1 MHIMNVEQRK
11 WLFRVIPWL
20 VGILLAGLA
29 GGTVLVTDGSV
40 PSDLQGKQWM
50 WLSAVMT
57 VVLSLWL
64 AGYIVNPQ
72 RTVSI
77 VSESVQWVLM
87 GFGAVEALHG
97 LGQIAGIYPS
107 NHSLFVLTGTFYNP
121 GPYSGY
127 LAAVLPIALYRMLIF
142 NGKKDRLSVV
152 QYYFSMCVLLL
163 ICCVLPAGM
172 SRAAWFASLISC
184 GYVVL
189 RTYHVKVKSFVSE
202 HRYAVLG
209 VFFVGA
215 LFASGAYFM
224 KRESAD
230 GRLLIWKITSQAI
243 AGNPWGERNGRD
255 FSAIYGDAQER
266 YFTDCAYSKS
276 EAWVAGT
283 PDFAFNE
290 YLQIAVEYGI
300 WVSALFITVLLV
312 LSMIAWSRKH
322 LAGVG
327 GCLVSLM
334 VFACF
339 SYPLHIPAI
348 VSVWLL
354 TVMVLCG
361 EGLAMIKRKLNAVAV
376 QLVVVVTGLTVSV
389 NMYGMYSARTQSVR
403 EWMPVRVLY
412 HSEAFDSASE
422 EYGKLYDKMSWNNDF
437 CFEYGR
443 ALYKAGSYSEAEEVL
458 LKAMKV
464 SGDPMILNILGRNA
478 QESGEYG
485 KAEMYLLRSTYRL
498 PERVYPHFLLVKLY
512 AEPLYFDRIKLIR
525 EAEYVLNTEPKVNS
539 TAIREMR
546 QEVKKILE
554 DKKMWKNKLKN
565 NIKSGRIWKRV
576 ET

>member
-1 MHIMNVEQRK
+1 MHIMNVELRK
-11 WLFRVIPWL
+11 WLYRVIPWL
-20 VGILLAGLA
+20 VGILLTGLVCV
-29 GGTVLVTDGSV
+29 TVLVTDGSL
-40 PSDLQGKQWM
+40 PSDLQGTQWV
-50 WLSAVMT
+50 WLSVVMT
-57 VVLSLWL
+57 VVLPLWL

-72 RTVSI
+72 RTVRI

-87 GFGAVEALHG
+87 GFGAMEALHG

-127 LAAVLPIALYRMLIF
+127 LAAVLPIALHRMLVS
-142 NGKKDRLSVV
+142 NGKKDRLSVA

-189 RTYHVKVKSFVSE
+189 RVYRVKVKSFVSK
-202 HRYAVLG
+202 HRYAVSG
-209 VFFVGA
+209 VLIVGA
-215 LFASGAYFM
+215 LLASSAYFM
-224 KRESAD
+224 KRDSAD
-230 GRLLIWKITSQAI
+230 GRLLIWKITFQAI
-243 AGNPWGERNGRD
+243 ASSPCGEENGRT
-255 FSAIYGDAQER
+255 FSTIYGDAQER
-266 YFTDCAYSKS
+266 YFTNCEYSES

-290 YLQIAVEYGI
+290 YLQIAVEYGV
-300 WVSALFITVLLV
+300 WVSILLVTVLLV
-312 LSMIAWSRKH
+312 LSMIAGGRKQ
-322 LAGVG
+322 LAGID

-354 TVMVLCG
+354 TLMVLCG
-361 EGLAMIKRKLNAVAV
+361 EGLVMIKRKRNAVAV
-376 QLVVVVTGLTVSV
+376 LLPVVVAGLTASMD
-389 NMYGMYSARTQSVR
+389 MYGIYSERTRAVR

-412 HSEAFDSASE
+412 HSGAFNAAAE
-422 EYGKLYDKMSWNNDF
+422 EYGKLYDKMSWNKDF

-443 ALYKAGSYSEAEEVL
+443 ALYKARSYGKAEEVL
-458 LKAMKV
+458 LKAMEV
-464 SGDPMILNILGRNA
+464 SGDPMILNMLGRNA

-485 KAEMYLLRSTYRL
+485 KAEKYLLRSTRRL
-498 PERVYPHFLLVKLY
+498 PERVYPHYLLVKLY
-512 AEPLYFDRIKLIR
+512 AEPEYFDRIKLIR
-525 EAEYVLNTEPKVNS
+525 EAECVLNAEPKVNS

-554 DKKMWKNKLKN
+554 DKMCCKK
-565 NIKSGRIWKRV
+565 
-576 ET
+576 

>member
-1 MHIMNVEQRK
+1 MNVELRK
-11 WLFRVIPWL
+11 WLYRVIPWL
-20 VGILLAGLA
+20 VGILLTGLVCV
-29 GGTVLVTDGSV
+29 TVLVTDGSL
-40 PSDLQGKQWM
+40 PSDLQGTQWV
-50 WLSAVMT
+50 WLSVVMT
-57 VVLSLWL
+57 VVLPLWL

-72 RTVSI
+72 RTVRI

-87 GFGAVEALHG
+87 GFGAMEALHG

-127 LAAVLPIALYRMLIF
+127 LAAVLPIALHRMLVS
-142 NGKKDRLSVV
+142 NGKKDRLSVA

-189 RTYHVKVKSFVSE
+189 RVYRVKVKSFVSK
-202 HRYAVLG
+202 HRYAVSG
-209 VFFVGA
+209 VLIVGA
-215 LFASGAYFM
+215 LLASSAYFM
-224 KRESAD
+224 KRDSAD
-230 GRLLIWKITSQAI
+230 GRLLIWKITFQAI
-243 AGNPWGERNGRD
+243 ASSPCGEENGRT

-266 YFTDCAYSKS
+266 YFTNCEYSES

-290 YLQIAVEYGI
+290 YLQIAVEYGV
-300 WVSALFITVLLV
+300 WVSILLVTVLLV
-312 LSMIAWSRKH
+312 LSMIAGGRKQ
-322 LAGVG
+322 LAGID

-354 TVMVLCG
+354 TLMVLCG
-361 EGLAMIKRKLNAVAV
+361 EGLVMIKRKRNAVAV
-376 QLVVVVTGLTVSV
+376 LLPVVVAGLTASMD
-389 NMYGMYSARTQSVR
+389 MYGIYSERTRAVR

-412 HSEAFDSASE
+412 HSGAFNAAAE
-422 EYGKLYDKMSWNNDF
+422 EYGKLYDKMSWNKDF

-443 ALYKAGSYSEAEEVL
+443 ALYKARSYGKAEEVL
-458 LKAMKV
+458 LKAMEV
-464 SGDPMILNILGRNA
+464 SGDPMILNMLGRNA

-485 KAEMYLLRSTYRL
+485 KAEKYLLRSTRRL
-498 PERVYPHFLLVKLY
+498 PERVYPHYLLVKLY
-512 AEPLYFDRIKLIR
+512 AEPEYFDRIKLIR
-525 EAEYVLNTEPKVNS
+525 EAECVLNAEPKVNS

-554 DKKMWKNKLKN
+554 DKMCCKK
-565 NIKSGRIWKRV
+565 
-576 ET
+576 

>member
-1 MHIMNVEQRK
+1 M
-11 WLFRVIPWL
+11 PWL
-20 VGILLAGLA
+20 AGVLLTGLV
-29 GGTVLVTDGSV
+29 GGTVLVTDGSM
-40 PSDLQGKQWM
+40 PSDLQGEQWM

-57 VVLSLWL
+57 VVLPLWL

-72 RTVSI
+72 RTVRI
-77 VSESVQWVLM
+77 VSETVQWVLM

-127 LAAVLPIALYRMLIF
+127 LAAVLPIALYRMLIL

-152 QYYFSMCVLLL
+152 QYYLSMCVLLL

-172 SRAAWFASLISC
+172 SRAAWFASLLSC

-189 RTYHVKVKSFVSE
+189 RVYHVKVKSFVSE

-209 VFFVGA
+209 VLILGL
-215 LFASGAYFM
+215 LFASGTYFM
-224 KRESAD
+224 KRDSAD
-230 GRLLIWKITSQAI
+230 GRLLIWKITSRAI
-243 AGNPWGERNGRD
+243 ACNPWGEENGRT

-266 YFTDCAYSKS
+266 YFTDCEYSES

-290 YLQIAVEYGI
+290 YLQIAVEYGV
-300 WVSALFITVLLV
+300 WVSVLFITLVLVLLK
-312 LSMIAWSRKH
+312 IAGSRKS
-322 LAGVG
+322 LAGMG

-354 TVMVLCG
+354 AVIVLSG
-361 EGLAMIKRKLNAVAV
+361 EGLVMIKRKRYAVAV
-376 QLVVVVTGLTVSV
+376 LLPVVVAGLTVSV
-389 NMYGMYSARTQSVR
+389 NMYGMYYVRTRAVR

-412 HSEAFDSASE
+412 HSGAFKAAAE
-422 EYGKLYDKMSWNNDF
+422 EYRKLYDKMSWNKDF

-443 ALYKAGSYSEAEEVL
+443 ALYKAGSFGEAEEVL
-458 LKAMKV
+458 LKAMTV

-485 KAEMYLLRSTYRL
+485 KAEKYLLRSTSRL
-498 PERVYPHFLLVKLY
+498 PERVYPHYLLVKLY
-512 AEPLYFDRIKLIR
+512 AEPEYFDRVKLIR
-525 EAEYVLNTEPKVNS
+525 EAEYVLNADPKVNS

-554 DKKMWKNKLKN
+554 DKKIMEEL
-565 NIKSGRIWKRV
+565 IK
-576 ET
+576 E

>member
-1 MHIMNVEQRK
+1 M
-11 WLFRVIPWL
+11 PWIA
-20 VGILLAGLA
+20 GMLLAGLV
-29 GGTVLVTDGSV
+29 GGTVLVTDSA
-40 PSDLQGKQWM
+40 PSDLQGTQWM

-57 VVLSLWL
+57 VVLPLWL
-64 AGYIVNPQ
+64 AGYIVDPQ
-72 RTVSI
+72 RTVRI

-87 GFGAVEALHG
+87 GFGAMEALHG

-127 LAAVLPIALYRMLIF
+127 LAAVLPIALHRMLVS

-189 RTYHVKVKSFVSE
+189 RVYRVKVKSFVSK
-202 HRYAVLG
+202 HRYAVSG
-209 VFFVGA
+209 VLIVGA
-215 LFASGAYFM
+215 LLASSAYFM
-224 KRESAD
+224 KRDSAD
-230 GRLLIWKITSQAI
+230 GRLLIWKVTAQAI
-243 AGNPWGERNGRD
+243 VSSPWGEENGRT

-266 YFTDCAYSKS
+266 YFTNCEYSES

-290 YLQIAVEYGI
+290 FLQIAVEHGI
-300 WVSALFITVLLV
+300 WVSVLFVTVLLV
-312 LSMIAWSRKH
+312 LLKIAGSRKH
-322 LAGVG
+322 LVGMG

-334 VFACF
+334 IFACF

-354 TVMVLCG
+354 TLMVLCG
-361 EGLAMIKRKLNAVAV
+361 EGLVMIKRKRNAVAV
-376 QLVVVVTGLTVSV
+376 LLPVVVAGLTASMD
-389 NMYGMYSARTQSVR
+389 MYGIYSERTRAVR

-412 HSEAFDSASE
+412 HSGAFNAAAE
-422 EYGKLYDKMSWNNDF
+422 EYGKLYDKMSWNKDF

-443 ALYKAGSYSEAEEVL
+443 ALYKARSYGKAEEVL
-458 LKAMKV
+458 LKAMEV
-464 SGDPMILNILGRNA
+464 SGDPMILNMLGRNA

-485 KAEMYLLRSTYRL
+485 KAEKYLLRSTRRL
-498 PERVYPHFLLVKLY
+498 PERVYPHYLLVKLY
-512 AEPLYFDRIKLIR
+512 AEPEYFDRIKLIR
-525 EAEYVLNTEPKVNS
+525 EAECVLNAEPKVNS

-554 DKKMWKNKLKN
+554 DKMCCKK
-565 NIKSGRIWKRV
+565 
-576 ET
+576 

>member
-1 MHIMNVEQRK
+1 MHNMSVGLRK
-11 WLFRVIPWL
+11 WLYRVMPWL
-20 VGILLAGLA
+20 AGILLTGLV
-29 GGTVLVTDGSV
+29 GGTVLVTDGSM
-40 PSDLQGKQWM
+40 PSDLQGEQWM

-57 VVLSLWL
+57 VVLPLWL

-72 RTVSI
+72 RTVRI
-77 VSESVQWVLM
+77 VSETVQWVLM

-97 LGQIAGIYPS
+97 LGQIVGIYPS

-127 LAAVLPIALYRMLIF
+127 LAAVLPIALYRIMIF

-152 QYYFSMCVLLL
+152 QYYLSMCVLLL

-172 SRAAWFASLISC
+172 SRAAWFASLLSC

-189 RTYHVKVKSFVSE
+189 RVYHVRVKSIVSE
-202 HRYAVLG
+202 HRHAVLG
-209 VFFVGA
+209 MLILGLLFV
-215 LFASGAYFM
+215 SGAYFM
-224 KRESAD
+224 KRDSAD

-243 AGNPWGERNGRD
+243 AGNPWGEENGRT

-266 YFTDCAYSKS
+266 YFTDCEYSES

-290 YLQIAVEYGI
+290 YLQTAVEYGV
-300 WVSALFITVLLV
+300 WVSVLLVTVLLM
-312 LSMIAWSRKH
+312 LLKIAGSRKH
-322 LAGVG
+322 LAGMG

-354 TVMVLCG
+354 AVIVLSG
-361 EGLAMIKRKLNAVAV
+361 EGLVMIKRKRYAVAV
-376 QLVVVVTGLTVSV
+376 LLPVVVAGLTVSV
-389 NMYGMYSARTQSVR
+389 NMYGMYYVRTRAVR

-412 HSEAFDSASE
+412 HSGAFKAAVE
-422 EYGKLYDKMSWNNDF
+422 EYGKLYDKMSWNKDF

-443 ALYKAGSYSEAEEVL
+443 SLYKAENYAEAEKVL
-458 LKAMKV
+458 LKAMTV

-485 KAEMYLLRSTYRL
+485 KAEMYLLRSTRRL
-498 PERVYPHFLLVKLY
+498 PERVYPHYLLVKLY
-512 AEPLYFDRIKLIR
+512 AEPECFDRGKLIR
-525 EAEYVLNTEPKVNS
+525 EAEYVLNADPKVNS

-554 DKKMWKNKLKN
+554 DKKIMEEL
-565 NIKSGRIWKRV
+565 IK
-576 ET
+576 E

>member
-1 MHIMNVEQRK
+1 MHIMNVELRK
-11 WLFRVIPWL
+11 WLYRVIPWL
-20 VGILLAGLA
+20 VGILLTGLVCV
-29 GGTVLVTDGSV
+29 TVLVTDGSL
-40 PSDLQGKQWM
+40 PSDLQGTQWV
-50 WLSAVMT
+50 WLSVVMT
-57 VVLSLWL
+57 VVLPLWL

-72 RTVSI
+72 RTVRI

-87 GFGAVEALHG
+87 GFGAMEALHG

-127 LAAVLPIALYRMLIF
+127 LAAVLPIALHRMLVS

-189 RTYHVKVKSFVSE
+189 RVYRVKVKSFVSK
-202 HRYAVLG
+202 HRYAVSG
-209 VFFVGA
+209 VLIVGA
-215 LFASGAYFM
+215 LLASSAYFM
-224 KRESAD
+224 KRDSAD
-230 GRLLIWKITSQAI
+230 GRLLIWKITFQAI
-243 AGNPWGERNGRD
+243 ASSPCGEENGRT

-266 YFTDCAYSKS
+266 YFTNCEYSES

-290 YLQIAVEYGI
+290 YLQIAVEYGV
-300 WVSALFITVLLV
+300 WVSILLVTVLLV
-312 LSMIAWSRKH
+312 LSMIAGGRKQ
-322 LAGVG
+322 LAGID

-354 TVMVLCG
+354 TLMVLCG
-361 EGLAMIKRKLNAVAV
+361 EGLVMIKRKRNAVAV
-376 QLVVVVTGLTVSV
+376 LLPVVVAGLTASMD
-389 NMYGMYSARTQSVR
+389 MYGIYSERTRAVR

-412 HSEAFDSASE
+412 HSGAFNAAAE
-422 EYGKLYDKMSWNNDF
+422 EYGKLYDKMSWNKDF

-443 ALYKAGSYSEAEEVL
+443 ALYKARSYGKAEEVL
-458 LKAMKV
+458 LKAMEV
-464 SGDPMILNILGRNA
+464 SGDPMILNMLGRNA

-485 KAEMYLLRSTYRL
+485 KAEKYLLRSTRRL
-498 PERVYPHFLLVKLY
+498 PERVYPHYLLVKLY
-512 AEPLYFDRIKLIR
+512 AEPEYFDRIKLIR
-525 EAEYVLNTEPKVNS
+525 EAECVLNAEPKVNS

-554 DKKMWKNKLKN
+554 DKMCCKK
-565 NIKSGRIWKRV
+565 
-576 ET
+576 

>member
-1 MHIMNVEQRK
+1 
-11 WLFRVIPWL
+11 
-20 VGILLAGLA
+20 
-29 GGTVLVTDGSV
+29 
-40 PSDLQGKQWM
+40 M

-57 VVLSLWL
+57 VALPLWL

-72 RTVSI
+72 RTVRI
-77 VSESVQWVLM
+77 VSKAVEWVLM
-87 GFGAVEALHG
+87 GFGAMEALHG

-127 LAAVLPIALYRMLIF
+127 LAAVLPVALHRMLVL

-152 QYYFSMCVLLL
+152 QYYLSLCVLLL

-172 SRAAWFASLISC
+172 SRAAWIASLVSC
-184 GYVVL
+184 GYVIFRVY
-189 RTYHVKVKSFVSE
+189 RVKVRSFVSK
-202 HRYAVLG
+202 HRYALLG
-209 VFFVGA
+209 MLIVSA
-215 LFASGAYFM
+215 LLASGVYFM
-224 KRESAD
+224 KRDSAD
-230 GRLLIWKITSQAI
+230 GRLLIGKITSQAI
-243 AGNPWGERNGRD
+243 AGSPWGEENGRT

-266 YFTDCAYSKS
+266 YFTDCEYSDS

-300 WVSALFITVLLV
+300 WVSVLFVIVLL
-312 LSMIAWSRKH
+312 LLLKIAGSRKH
-322 LAGVG
+322 LAGMG

-334 VFACF
+334 AFACF

-354 TVMVLCG
+354 AVIVLCG
-361 EGLAMIKRKLNAVAV
+361 EGLVMMKRKLNAVV
-376 QLVVVVTGLTVSV
+376 VLLLVVVAGLTVSV
-389 NMYGMYSARTQSVR
+389 NIYGLYSMRTQTVR

-412 HSEAFDSASE
+412 HSGAFEAAAE
-422 EYGKLYDKMSWNNDF
+422 EYGKLYDKMSWHEDF

-443 ALYKAGSYSEAEEVL
+443 ALYKSGSYGEAEEVL
-458 LKAMKV
+458 LKAMTV

-478 QESGEYG
+478 QESGEYE
-485 KAEMYLLRSTYRL
+485 KAEKYLIRSTRRL
-498 PERVYPHFLLVKLY
+498 PERIYPHYLLVKLY
-512 AEPLYFDRIKLIR
+512 AEPEYHDREKLVR
-525 EAEYVLNTEPKVNS
+525 EAEYVLNAEPKVNS

-546 QEVKKILE
+546 QEVKNILKE
-554 DKKMWKNKLKN
+554 
-565 NIKSGRIWKRV
+565 KSMQ
-576 ET
+576 

>member
-1 MHIMNVEQRK
+1 MHIMNVELRK
-11 WLFRVIPWL
+11 WLYRVIPWL
-20 VGILLAGLA
+20 VGILLTGLVCV
-29 GGTVLVTDGSV
+29 TVLVTDGSL
-40 PSDLQGKQWM
+40 PSDLQGTQWV
-50 WLSAVMT
+50 WLSVVMT
-57 VVLSLWL
+57 VVLPLWL

-72 RTVSI
+72 RTVRI

-87 GFGAVEALHG
+87 GFGAMEALHG

-127 LAAVLPIALYRMLIF
+127 LAAVLPIALHRMLVS

-189 RTYHVKVKSFVSE
+189 RVYRVKVKSFVSK
-202 HRYAVLG
+202 HRYAVSG
-209 VFFVGA
+209 VLIVGA
-215 LFASGAYFM
+215 LLASSAYFM
-224 KRESAD
+224 KRDSAD

-243 AGNPWGERNGRD
+243 ASSPCGEENGRT

-266 YFTDCAYSKS
+266 YFTNCEYSES

-283 PDFAFNE
+283 PDFTFNE
-290 YLQIAVEYGI
+290 FLQIAVEHGI
-300 WVSALFITVLLV
+300 WVSVLFVTVLLV
-312 LSMIAWSRKH
+312 LLKIAGSRKH
-322 LAGVG
+322 LVGMG

-334 VFACF
+334 IFACF

-354 TVMVLCG
+354 TLMVLCG
-361 EGLAMIKRKLNAVAV
+361 EGLVMIKRKRNAVAV
-376 QLVVVVTGLTVSV
+376 LLPVVVAGLTASV
-389 NMYGMYSARTQSVR
+389 NMHYMYSKRIQAVC
-403 EWMPVRVLY
+403 EWMPIRVLY
-412 HSEAFDSASE
+412 HSGAFNAAAE
-422 EYGKLYDKMSWNNDF
+422 EYGKLYDKMSWNKDF

-443 ALYKAGSYSEAEEVL
+443 ALYKARSYGKAEEVL
-458 LKAMKV
+458 LKAMEV
-464 SGDPMILNILGRNA
+464 SGDPMILNMLGRNA

-485 KAEMYLLRSTYRL
+485 KAEKYLLRSTRRL
-498 PERVYPHFLLVKLY
+498 PERVYPHYLLVKLY
-512 AEPLYFDRIKLIR
+512 AEPEYFDRIKLIR
-525 EAEYVLNTEPKVNS
+525 EAECVLNAEPKVNS

-554 DKKMWKNKLKN
+554 DKMCCKKIAIIYK
-565 NIKSGRIWKRV
+565 
-576 ET
+576 

>member
-1 MHIMNVEQRK
+1 M
-11 WLFRVIPWL
+11 PWL
-20 VGILLAGLA
+20 AGVLLTGLV
-29 GGTVLVTDGSV
+29 GGTVLVTDGSL
-40 PSDLQGKQWM
+40 PSDLQGEQWM

-57 VVLSLWL
+57 VVLPLWL

-72 RTVSI
+72 RITLI
-77 VSESVQWVLM
+77 VSETVQWVLM

-127 LAAVLPIALYRMLIF
+127 LAAVLPIALYRMSVLK
-142 NGKKDRLSVV
+142 GKKDRLSVV

-172 SRAAWFASLISC
+172 SR
-184 GYVVL
+184 
-189 RTYHVKVKSFVSE
+189 
-202 HRYAVLG
+202 
-209 VFFVGA
+209 VGL

-224 KRESAD
+224 KRDSAD
-230 GRLLIWKITSQAI
+230 GRLLIGKITFQAI
-243 AGNPWGERNGRD
+243 AGSPWGEENGRT
-255 FSAIYGDAQER
+255 FSAIYGDAQEK
-266 YFTDCAYSKS
+266 YFTDCEYSES

-290 YLQIAVEYGI
+290 YLQIAVEYGV
-300 WVSALFITVLLV
+300 WVSVLFITLVLVLLK
-312 LSMIAWSRKH
+312 IAGSRKS
-322 LAGVG
+322 LAGMG

-354 TVMVLCG
+354 AVMALCG
-361 EGLAMIKRKLNAVAV
+361 EGLVMIRRKPIAVV
-376 QLVVVVTGLTVSV
+376 ILLPFVVAGLTVSV
-389 NMYGMYSARTQSVR
+389 NMLGMYSARTRAVR
-403 EWMPVRVLY
+403 EWMPVRVMY
-412 HSEAFDSASE
+412 HSGAFKAAAE
-422 EYGKLYDKMSWNNDF
+422 EYGKLYDKMSWNKDF

-443 ALYKAGSYSEAEEVL
+443 ALYKAGSYGKAEEVL
-458 LKAMKV
+458 LKTMMV

-485 KAEMYLLRSTYRL
+485 KAEKLLLRSTRRL
-498 PERVYPHFLLVKLY
+498 PERVYPHYLLVKLY
-512 AEPLYFDRIKLIR
+512 AEHEYFDRVKLVR

-546 QEVKKILE
+546 HEVKKILE
-554 DKKMWKNKLKN
+554 DKMCL
-565 NIKSGRIWKRV
+565 
-576 ET
+576 

>member
-1 MHIMNVEQRK
+1 M
-11 WLFRVIPWL
+11 PWIA
-20 VGILLAGLA
+20 GMLLAGLV
-29 GGTVLVTDGSV
+29 GGTVLVTDGSA
-40 PSDLQGKQWM
+40 PSDLQGTQWM

-57 VVLSLWL
+57 VVLPLWL
-64 AGYIVNPQ
+64 AGYIVDPQ
-72 RTVSI
+72 RTVRI

-87 GFGAVEALHG
+87 GFGAMEALHG
-97 LGQIAGIYPS
+97 LGQIVGIYPS

-127 LAAVLPIALYRMLIF
+127 LAAVLPIALYRMLVS

-189 RTYHVKVKSFVSE
+189 RVYRVKVKSFVSK
-202 HRYAVLG
+202 HRYAVSG
-209 VFFVGA
+209 VLIVGA
-215 LFASGAYFM
+215 LLASSAYFM
-224 KRESAD
+224 KRDSAD

-243 AGNPWGERNGRD
+243 VSSPWGEENGRT

-266 YFTDCAYSKS
+266 YFANCEYSES

-290 YLQIAVEYGI
+290 FLQIAVVHGI
-300 WVSALFITVLLV
+300 WVPVLFVTVLLV
-312 LSMIAWSRKH
+312 LLKIAGSRKQ
-322 LAGVG
+322 LAGID

-354 TVMVLCG
+354 TLVVLCG
-361 EGLAMIKRKLNAVAV
+361 EGLIMIKRKRNAVAI
-376 QLVVVVTGLTVSV
+376 LLPVVVAGLTASMD
-389 NMYGMYSARTQSVR
+389 MYGIYSERTRAVR
-403 EWMPVRVLY
+403 EWMPVRVLN
-412 HSEAFDSASE
+412 HSGAFNAAAE
-422 EYGKLYDKMSWNNDF
+422 EYGKLYDKMSWNKDF

-443 ALYKAGSYSEAEEVL
+443 ALYKVGSYDKAEEVL
-458 LKAMKV
+458 LKAMAV
-464 SGDPMILNILGRNA
+464 SGDPMILNMLGRNA
-478 QESGEYG
+478 QESGEYK
-485 KAEMYLLRSTYRL
+485 KAEKYLLRSTHRL
-498 PERVYPHFLLVKLY
+498 PERIYPHYLLVKLY
-512 AEPLYFDRIKLIR
+512 AEPEFFDRIKFVS
-525 EAEYVLNTEPKVNS
+525 EAEHVLNAKPKVNS
-539 TAIREMR
+539 TAIREMK
-546 QEVKKILE
+546 QEVNKILR
-554 DKKMWKNKLKN
+554 DKETLENK
-565 NIKSGRIWKRV
+565 
-576 ET
+576 

>member
-1 MHIMNVEQRK
+1 MHVMNVELRK
-11 WLFRVIPWL
+11 WLYRVIPWL
-20 VGILLAGLA
+20 VGILLTGLVCV
-29 GGTVLVTDGSV
+29 TVLVTDGSL
-40 PSDLQGKQWM
+40 PSDLQGTQWV
-50 WLSAVMT
+50 WLSVVMT
-57 VVLSLWL
+57 VVLPLWL

-72 RTVSI
+72 RTVRI

-87 GFGAVEALHG
+87 GFGAMEALHG

-127 LAAVLPIALYRMLIF
+127 LAAVLPIALHRMLVS
-142 NGKKDRLSVV
+142 NGKKDRLSVA

-189 RTYHVKVKSFVSE
+189 RVYRVKVKSFVSK
-202 HRYAVLG
+202 HRYAVSG
-209 VFFVGA
+209 VLIVGA
-215 LFASGAYFM
+215 LLASSAYFM
-224 KRESAD
+224 KRDSAD

-243 AGNPWGERNGRD
+243 ASSPCGEENGRT

-266 YFTDCAYSKS
+266 YFTNCEYSES

-290 YLQIAVEYGI
+290 YLQIAVEYGV
-300 WVSALFITVLLV
+300 WVSVLLVTVLLV
-312 LSMIAWSRKH
+312 LSMIAGRRKQ
-322 LAGVG
+322 LAGID

-354 TVMVLCG
+354 TLMVLCG
-361 EGLAMIKRKLNAVAV
+361 EGLVMIKRKRNAVAV
-376 QLVVVVTGLTVSV
+376 LLPVVVAGLTASMD
-389 NMYGMYSARTQSVR
+389 MYGIYSERTRAVR

-412 HSEAFDSASE
+412 HSGAFNAAAE
-422 EYGKLYDKMSWNNDF
+422 EYGKLYDKMSWNKDF

-443 ALYKAGSYSEAEEVL
+443 ALYKAGSYGKAEEVL
-458 LKAMKV
+458 LKAMEV
-464 SGDPMILNILGRNA
+464 SGDPMILNMLGRNA

-485 KAEMYLLRSTYRL
+485 KAEKYLLRSTRRL
-498 PERVYPHFLLVKLY
+498 PERVYPHYLLVKLY
-512 AEPLYFDRIKLIR
+512 AEPEYFDRIKLIR
-525 EAEYVLNTEPKVNS
+525 EAECVLNAEPKVNS

-554 DKKMWKNKLKN
+554 DKMCCKK
-565 NIKSGRIWKRV
+565 
-576 ET
+576 

>member
-1 MHIMNVEQRK
+1 MHTMNVELRK
-11 WLFRVIPWL
+11 WLYRVIPWF
-20 VGILLAGLA
+20 VGVLLAVLV
-29 GGTVLVTDGSV
+29 GGTVLVTDGSI
-40 PSDLQGKQWM
+40 PSDLQGTQWM

-57 VVLSLWL
+57 VVLPLWL

-72 RTVSI
+72 RTVRI

-87 GFGAVEALHG
+87 GFGAMEALHG

-127 LAAVLPIALYRMLIF
+127 LAAVLPIALHRMLVS

-152 QYYFSMCVLLL
+152 QYYFSMCVLLP

-189 RTYHVKVKSFVSE
+189 MAYRVKVKSFVSKY
-202 HRYAVLG
+202 RYAVSG
-209 VFFVGA
+209 VLIVGA
-215 LFASGAYFM
+215 LLASSAYFM
-224 KRESAD
+224 KRDSAD
-230 GRLLIWKITSQAI
+230 GRLLIWKITSQTI
-243 AGNPWGERNGRD
+243 ASSPWGEENGRT

-266 YFTDCAYSKS
+266 YFTNCEYSES

-290 YLQIAVEYGI
+290 FLQIAVEHGI
-300 WVSALFITVLLV
+300 WVSVLFVTVLLV
-312 LSMIAWSRKH
+312 LLKIAGSRKH
-322 LAGVG
+322 LAGMG

-354 TVMVLCG
+354 TLMVLCG
-361 EGLAMIKRKLNAVAV
+361 EGLVMIKRKRNAVAV
-376 QLVVVVTGLTVSV
+376 LLPVVVAGLTASM
-389 NMYGMYSARTQSVR
+389 NMYGIYSERTRAVR

-412 HSEAFDSASE
+412 HSGAFNAAAE
-422 EYGKLYDKMSWNNDF
+422 KYGKLYDKMSWHKDF

-443 ALYKAGSYSEAEEVL
+443 TLYKAGSYSDAENVL
-458 LKAMKV
+458 LKAMTV
-464 SGDPMILNILGRNA
+464 SGDPMILNMLGRNA
-478 QESGEYG
+478 QESSEYG
-485 KAEMYLLRSTYRL
+485 KAEKYLLRSTRRL
-498 PERVYPHFLLVKLY
+498 PERVYPHYLLVKLY
-512 AEPLYFDRIKLIR
+512 AEPEYFDRIKLIR
-525 EAEYVLNTEPKVNS
+525 EAKCVLNAEPKVNS

-546 QEVKKILE
+546 QEVKKILK
-554 DKKMWKNKLKN
+554 DKNFLENK
-565 NIKSGRIWKRV
+565 
-576 ET
+576 

>member
-1 MHIMNVEQRK
+1 MDRMNFELRK
-11 WLFRVIPWL
+11 WLYRVIPWL
-20 VGILLAGLA
+20 AGILLTGLVCV
-29 GGTVLVTDGSV
+29 TVLVTDGSL
-40 PSDLQGKQWM
+40 PSDLQGTQWV

-57 VVLSLWL
+57 VVLPLWL

-72 RTVSI
+72 RTVRI

-87 GFGAVEALHG
+87 GFGAMEALHG

-127 LAAVLPIALYRMLIF
+127 LAAVLPIALHRMLVS
-142 NGKKDRLSVV
+142 NGKKDRLSVA

-189 RTYHVKVKSFVSE
+189 RVYRVKVKSFVSK
-202 HRYAVLG
+202 HRYAVSG
-209 VFFVGA
+209 VLIVGA
-215 LFASGAYFM
+215 LLASSAYFM
-224 KRESAD
+224 KRDSAD

-243 AGNPWGERNGRD
+243 ASSPCGEENGRT

-266 YFTDCAYSKS
+266 YFTNCEYSES

-290 YLQIAVEYGI
+290 YLQIAVEYGV
-300 WVSALFITVLLV
+300 WVSILLVTVLLV
-312 LSMIAWSRKH
+312 LSMIAGGRKQ
-322 LAGVG
+322 LAGID

-354 TVMVLCG
+354 TLMVLCG
-361 EGLAMIKRKLNAVAV
+361 EGLVMIKRKRNAVAV
-376 QLVVVVTGLTVSV
+376 LLPVVVAGLTASMD
-389 NMYGMYSARTQSVR
+389 MYGIYSERTRAVR

-412 HSEAFDSASE
+412 HSGAFNAAAE
-422 EYGKLYDKMSWNNDF
+422 EYGKLYDKMSWNKDF

-443 ALYKAGSYSEAEEVL
+443 ALYKARSYGKAEEVL
-458 LKAMKV
+458 LKAMEV
-464 SGDPMILNILGRNA
+464 SGDPMILNMLGRNA

-485 KAEMYLLRSTYRL
+485 KAEKYLLRSTRRL
-498 PERVYPHFLLVKLY
+498 PERVYPHYLLVKLY
-512 AEPLYFDRIKLIR
+512 AEPEYFDRIKLIR
-525 EAEYVLNTEPKVNS
+525 EAECVLNAEPKVNS

-554 DKKMWKNKLKN
+554 DKMCCKK
-565 NIKSGRIWKRV
+565 
-576 ET
+576 

>member
-1 MHIMNVEQRK
+1 MHIMNVELRK
-11 WLFRVIPWL
+11 WLYRVIPWL
-20 VGILLAGLA
+20 VGILLTGLVCV
-29 GGTVLVTDGSV
+29 TVLVTDGSL
-40 PSDLQGKQWM
+40 PSDLQGTQWV
-50 WLSAVMT
+50 WLSVVMT
-57 VVLSLWL
+57 VVLPLWL

-72 RTVSI
+72 RTVRI

-87 GFGAVEALHG
+87 GFGAMEALHG

-127 LAAVLPIALYRMLIF
+127 LAAVLPIALHRMLVS

-152 QYYFSMCVLLL
+152 QYYFSMCVLLP

-189 RTYHVKVKSFVSE
+189 RVYRVKVKSFVSK
-202 HRYAVLG
+202 HRYAVSG
-209 VFFVGA
+209 VLIVGA
-215 LFASGAYFM
+215 LLASSAYFM
-224 KRESAD
+224 KRDSAD

-243 AGNPWGERNGRD
+243 ASSPWGEENGRT

-266 YFTDCAYSKS
+266 YFTNCEYSES

-290 YLQIAVEYGI
+290 FLQIAVEHGI
-300 WVSALFITVLLV
+300 WVSVLFVTVLLV
-312 LSMIAWSRKH
+312 LLKIAGSRKH
-322 LAGVG
+322 LVGMG

-354 TVMVLCG
+354 TLMVLCG
-361 EGLAMIKRKLNAVAV
+361 EGLIMIKRKRNAVAV
-376 QLVVVVTGLTVSV
+376 LLPVVVAGLTASMD
-389 NMYGMYSARTQSVR
+389 MYGIYSERTRAVR

-412 HSEAFDSASE
+412 HSGAFNAAAE
-422 EYGKLYDKMSWNNDF
+422 EYGKLYDKMSWNKDF

-443 ALYKAGSYSEAEEVL
+443 ALYKARSYGKAEEVL
-458 LKAMKV
+458 LKAMEV
-464 SGDPMILNILGRNA
+464 SGDPMILNMLGRNA

-485 KAEMYLLRSTYRL
+485 KAEKYLLRSTRRL
-498 PERVYPHFLLVKLY
+498 PERVYPHYLLVKLY
-512 AEPLYFDRIKLIR
+512 AEPEYFDRIKLIR
-525 EAEYVLNTEPKVNS
+525 EAECVLNAEPKVNS

-554 DKKMWKNKLKN
+554 DKMCCKK
-565 NIKSGRIWKRV
+565 
-576 ET
+576 

>member
-1 MHIMNVEQRK
+1 M
-11 WLFRVIPWL
+11 PWIA
-20 VGILLAGLA
+20 GMLLAGLV
-29 GGTVLVTDGSV
+29 GGTVLVTDGSA
-40 PSDLQGKQWM
+40 PSDLQGTQWM

-57 VVLSLWL
+57 VVLPLWL
-64 AGYIVNPQ
+64 AGYIVDPQ
-72 RTVSI
+72 RTVRI

-87 GFGAVEALHG
+87 GFGAMEALHG
-97 LGQIAGIYPS
+97 LGQIVGIYPS

-127 LAAVLPIALYRMLIF
+127 LAAVLPIALYRMLVS

-189 RTYHVKVKSFVSE
+189 RVYRVKVKSFVSK
-202 HRYAVLG
+202 HRYAVSG
-209 VFFVGA
+209 VLIIGA
-215 LFASGAYFM
+215 LLASSAYFM
-224 KRESAD
+224 KRDSAD

-243 AGNPWGERNGRD
+243 VSSPWGEENGRT

-266 YFTDCAYSKS
+266 YFANCEYSES

-290 YLQIAVEYGI
+290 FLQIAVVHGI
-300 WVSALFITVLLV
+300 WVPVLFVTVLLV
-312 LSMIAWSRKH
+312 LLKIAGSRKQ
-322 LAGVG
+322 LAGID

-354 TVMVLCG
+354 TLVVLCG
-361 EGLAMIKRKLNAVAV
+361 EGLIMIKRKRNAVAI
-376 QLVVVVTGLTVSV
+376 LLPVVVAGLTASMD
-389 NMYGMYSARTQSVR
+389 MYGIYSERTRAVR
-403 EWMPVRVLY
+403 EWMPVRVLN
-412 HSEAFDSASE
+412 HSGAFNAAAE
-422 EYGKLYDKMSWNNDF
+422 EYGKLYDKMSWNKDF

-443 ALYKAGSYSEAEEVL
+443 ALYKVGSYDKAEEVL
-458 LKAMKV
+458 LKAMAV
-464 SGDPMILNILGRNA
+464 SGDPMILNMLGRNA
-478 QESGEYG
+478 QESGEYK
-485 KAEMYLLRSTYRL
+485 KAEKYLLRSTHRL
-498 PERVYPHFLLVKLY
+498 PERIYPHYLLVKLY
-512 AEPLYFDRIKLIR
+512 AEPEFFDRIKFVS
-525 EAEYVLNTEPKVNS
+525 EAEHVLNAKPKVNS
-539 TAIREMR
+539 TAIREMK
-546 QEVKKILE
+546 QEVNKILR
-554 DKKMWKNKLKN
+554 DKETLENK
-565 NIKSGRIWKRV
+565 
-576 ET
+576 

>member
-1 MHIMNVEQRK
+1 MHIMNVELRK
-11 WLFRVIPWL
+11 WLYRVIPWL
-20 VGILLAGLA
+20 VGILLTGLVCV
-29 GGTVLVTDGSV
+29 TVLVTDGSL
-40 PSDLQGKQWM
+40 PSDLQGTQWV
-50 WLSAVMT
+50 WLSVVMT
-57 VVLSLWL
+57 VVLPLWL

-72 RTVSI
+72 RTVRI

-87 GFGAVEALHG
+87 GFGAMEALHG

-127 LAAVLPIALYRMLIF
+127 LAAVLPIALHRMLVS
-142 NGKKDRLSVV
+142 NGKKDRLSVA

-163 ICCVLPAGM
+163 ICCVLPVGM

-189 RTYHVKVKSFVSE
+189 RVYRVKVKSFVSK
-202 HRYAVLG
+202 HRYAVSG
-209 VFFVGA
+209 VLIVGA
-215 LFASGAYFM
+215 LLASSAYFM
-224 KRESAD
+224 KRDSAD

-243 AGNPWGERNGRD
+243 ASSPCGEENGRT

-266 YFTDCAYSKS
+266 YFTNCEYSES

-290 YLQIAVEYGI
+290 YLQIAVEYGV
-300 WVSALFITVLLV
+300 WVSILLVTVLLV
-312 LSMIAWSRKH
+312 LSMIAGGRKQ
-322 LAGVG
+322 LAGID

-354 TVMVLCG
+354 TLMVLCG
-361 EGLAMIKRKLNAVAV
+361 EGLVMIKRKRNAVAV
-376 QLVVVVTGLTVSV
+376 LLPVVVAGLTASMD
-389 NMYGMYSARTQSVR
+389 MYGIYSERTRAVR

-412 HSEAFDSASE
+412 HSGAFNAAAE
-422 EYGKLYDKMSWNNDF
+422 EYGKLYDKMSWNKDF

-443 ALYKAGSYSEAEEVL
+443 ALYKARSYGKAEEVL
-458 LKAMKV
+458 LKAMEV
-464 SGDPMILNILGRNA
+464 SGDPMILNMLGRNA

-485 KAEMYLLRSTYRL
+485 KAEKYLLRSTRRL
-498 PERVYPHFLLVKLY
+498 PERVYPHYLLVKLY
-512 AEPLYFDRIKLIR
+512 AEPEYFDRIKLIR
-525 EAEYVLNTEPKVNS
+525 EAECVLNAEPKVNS

-554 DKKMWKNKLKN
+554 DKMCCKKIAIIYK
-565 NIKSGRIWKRV
+565 
-576 ET
+576 

>member
-1 MHIMNVEQRK
+1 MHIMNVELRK
-11 WLFRVIPWL
+11 WLYRVIPWL
-20 VGILLAGLA
+20 VGILLTGLVCV
-29 GGTVLVTDGSV
+29 TVLVTDGSL
-40 PSDLQGKQWM
+40 PSDLQGTQWV
-50 WLSAVMT
+50 WLSVVMT
-57 VVLSLWL
+57 VVLPLWL

-72 RTVSI
+72 RTVRI

-87 GFGAVEALHG
+87 GFGAMEALHG

-127 LAAVLPIALYRMLIF
+127 LAAVLPIALHRMLVS
-142 NGKKDRLSVV
+142 NGKKDRLSVA

-189 RTYHVKVKSFVSE
+189 RVYRVKVKSFVSK
-202 HRYAVLG
+202 HRYAVSG
-209 VFFVGA
+209 VLIVGA
-215 LFASGAYFM
+215 LLASSAYFM
-224 KRESAD
+224 KRDSAD

-243 AGNPWGERNGRD
+243 ASSPCGEENGRT

-266 YFTDCAYSKS
+266 YFTNCEYSES

-290 YLQIAVEYGI
+290 YLQIAVEYGV
-300 WVSALFITVLLV
+300 WVSILLVTVLLV
-312 LSMIAWSRKH
+312 LSMIAGGRKQ
-322 LAGVG
+322 LAGID

-354 TVMVLCG
+354 TLMVLCG
-361 EGLAMIKRKLNAVAV
+361 EGLVMIKRKRNAVAV
-376 QLVVVVTGLTVSV
+376 LLPVVVAGLTASMD
-389 NMYGMYSARTQSVR
+389 MYGIYSERTRAVR

-412 HSEAFDSASE
+412 HSGAFNAAAE
-422 EYGKLYDKMSWNNDF
+422 EYGKLYDKMSWNKDF

-443 ALYKAGSYSEAEEVL
+443 ALYKARSYGKAEEVL
-458 LKAMKV
+458 LKAMEV
-464 SGDPMILNILGRNA
+464 SGDPMILNMLGRNA

-485 KAEMYLLRSTYRL
+485 KAEKYLLRSTRRL
-498 PERVYPHFLLVKLY
+498 PERVYPHYLLVKLY
-512 AEPLYFDRIKLIR
+512 AEPECFDRIKLIR
-525 EAEYVLNTEPKVNS
+525 EAECVLNAEPKVNS
-539 TAIREMR
+539 TAIREMQ

-554 DKKMWKNKLKN
+554 DKMCCKK
-565 NIKSGRIWKRV
+565 
-576 ET
+576 

>member
-1 MHIMNVEQRK
+1 MNVELRK
-11 WLFRVIPWL
+11 WLYRVIPWL
-20 VGILLAGLA
+20 VGILLTGLVCV
-29 GGTVLVTDGSV
+29 TVLVTDGSL
-40 PSDLQGKQWM
+40 PSDLQGTQWV
-50 WLSAVMT
+50 WLSVVMT
-57 VVLSLWL
+57 VVLPLWL

-72 RTVSI
+72 RTVRI

-87 GFGAVEALHG
+87 GFGAMEALHG

-127 LAAVLPIALYRMLIF
+127 LAAVLPIALHRMLVS
-142 NGKKDRLSVV
+142 NGKKDRLSVA

-189 RTYHVKVKSFVSE
+189 RVYRVKVKSFVSK
-202 HRYAVLG
+202 HRYAVSG
-209 VFFVGA
+209 VLIVGA
-215 LFASGAYFM
+215 LLASSAYFM
-224 KRESAD
+224 KRDSAD

-243 AGNPWGERNGRD
+243 ASSPCGEENGRT

-266 YFTDCAYSKS
+266 YFTNCEYSES

-290 YLQIAVEYGI
+290 YLQIAVEYGV
-300 WVSALFITVLLV
+300 WVSILLVTVLLV
-312 LSMIAWSRKH
+312 LSMIAGGRKQ
-322 LAGVG
+322 LAGID

-354 TVMVLCG
+354 TLMVLCG
-361 EGLAMIKRKLNAVAV
+361 EGLVMIKRKRNAVAV
-376 QLVVVVTGLTVSV
+376 LLPVVVAGLTASMD
-389 NMYGMYSARTQSVR
+389 MYGIYSERTRAVR

-412 HSEAFDSASE
+412 HSRAFNAAAE
-422 EYGKLYDKMSWNNDF
+422 EYGKLYDKMSWNKDF

-443 ALYKAGSYSEAEEVL
+443 ALYKARSYGKAEEVL
-458 LKAMKV
+458 LKAMEV
-464 SGDPMILNILGRNA
+464 SGDPMILNMLGRNA

-485 KAEMYLLRSTYRL
+485 KAEKYLLRSTRRL
-498 PERVYPHFLLVKLY
+498 PERVYPHYLLVKLY
-512 AEPLYFDRIKLIR
+512 AEPEYFDRIKLIR
-525 EAEYVLNTEPKVNS
+525 EAECVLNAEPKVNS

-554 DKKMWKNKLKN
+554 DKMCCKK
-565 NIKSGRIWKRV
+565 
-576 ET
+576 

>member
-1 MHIMNVEQRK
+1 MHVMNVELRK
-11 WLFRVIPWL
+11 WLYRVIPWL
-20 VGILLAGLA
+20 VGILLTGLVCV
-29 GGTVLVTDGSV
+29 TVLVTDGSL
-40 PSDLQGKQWM
+40 PSDLQGTQWV
-50 WLSAVMT
+50 WLSVVMT
-57 VVLSLWL
+57 VVLPLWL

-72 RTVSI
+72 RTVRI

-87 GFGAVEALHG
+87 GFGAMEALHG

-107 NHSLFVLTGTFYNP
+107 NHSLFVLTVTFCNP

-127 LAAVLPIALYRMLIF
+127 LAAVLPIALHRMLVS
-142 NGKKDRLSVV
+142 NGKKDRFSVA

-189 RTYHVKVKSFVSE
+189 RVYRVKVKSFVSK
-202 HRYAVLG
+202 HRYAVSG
-209 VFFVGA
+209 VLIVGA
-215 LFASGAYFM
+215 LLASSAYFM
-224 KRESAD
+224 KRDSAD

-243 AGNPWGERNGRD
+243 ASSPCGEENGRT

-266 YFTDCAYSKS
+266 YFTNCEYSES

-290 YLQIAVEYGI
+290 YLQIAVEYGV
-300 WVSALFITVLLV
+300 WVSVLLVTVLLV
-312 LSMIAWSRKH
+312 LSMIAGSRKQ
-322 LAGVG
+322 LAGID

-354 TVMVLCG
+354 TLMVLCG
-361 EGLAMIKRKLNAVAV
+361 EGLVMIKRKRNAVAV
-376 QLVVVVTGLTVSV
+376 LLPVVVAGLTASMD
-389 NMYGMYSARTQSVR
+389 MYGIYSERTRAVR

-412 HSEAFDSASE
+412 HSGAFNAAAE
-422 EYGKLYDKMSWNNDF
+422 EYGKLYDKMSWNKDF

-443 ALYKAGSYSEAEEVL
+443 ALYKAGSYGKAEEVL
-458 LKAMKV
+458 LKAMEV
-464 SGDPMILNILGRNA
+464 SGDPMILNMLGRNA

-485 KAEMYLLRSTYRL
+485 KAEKYLLRSTRRL
-498 PERVYPHFLLVKLY
+498 PERVYPHYLLVKLY
-512 AEPLYFDRIKLIR
+512 AEPGYFDRIKLIR
-525 EAEYVLNTEPKVNS
+525 EAECVLNAEPKVNS

-554 DKKMWKNKLKN
+554 DKMCCKK
-565 NIKSGRIWKRV
+565 
-576 ET
+576 

>member
-1 MHIMNVEQRK
+1 M
-11 WLFRVIPWL
+11 PWIA
-20 VGILLAGLA
+20 GMLLAGLV
-29 GGTVLVTDGSV
+29 GGTVLVTDSA
-40 PSDLQGKQWM
+40 PSDLQGTQWM

-57 VVLSLWL
+57 VVLPLWL
-64 AGYIVNPQ
+64 AGYIVDPQ
-72 RTVSI
+72 RTVRI
-77 VSESVQWVLM
+77 VSESVQLVLM
-87 GFGAVEALHG
+87 GFGAMEALHG

-127 LAAVLPIALYRMLIF
+127 LAAVLPIALFRMLVS

-189 RTYHVKVKSFVSE
+189 RVYRVKVKSFVSK
-202 HRYAVLG
+202 HRYAVSG
-209 VFFVGA
+209 VLIVGA
-215 LFASGAYFM
+215 LLASSAYFM
-224 KRESAD
+224 KRDSAD

-243 AGNPWGERNGRD
+243 VSSPWGEENGRT

-266 YFTDCAYSKS
+266 YFANCEYSES
-276 EAWVAGT
+276 EVWVAGT

-290 YLQIAVEYGI
+290 FLQIAVEHGI
-300 WVSALFITVLLV
+300 WVSVLFVTVLLV
-312 LSMIAWSRKH
+312 LLKIAGSRKQ
-322 LAGVG
+322 LAGID

-354 TVMVLCG
+354 TLVVLCG
-361 EGLAMIKRKLNAVAV
+361 EGLIMIKRKRNAVAV
-376 QLVVVVTGLTVSV
+376 LLPVVVAGLTASMD
-389 NMYGMYSARTQSVR
+389 MYGIYSERTRAVR

-412 HSEAFDSASE
+412 HSGAFNAAAE
-422 EYGKLYDKMSWNNDF
+422 EYGKLYDKMSWNKDF

-443 ALYKAGSYSEAEEVL
+443 TLYKAGSYDKAEEVL
-458 LKAMKV
+458 LKAMAV
-464 SGDPMILNILGRNA
+464 SGDPMILNMLGRNA
-478 QESGEYG
+478 QENGEYK
-485 KAEMYLLRSTYRL
+485 KAEKYLLRSTRRL
-498 PERVYPHFLLVKLY
+498 PERVYPHYLLVKLY
-512 AEPLYFDRIKLIR
+512 AEPEYFDRVKLIR
-525 EAEYVLNTEPKVNS
+525 EAECVLNVEPKVNS

-546 QEVKKILE
+546 QEVKKILG
-554 DKKMWKNKLKN
+554 KNYK
-565 NIKSGRIWKRV
+565 
-576 ET
+576 

>member
-1 MHIMNVEQRK
+1 MSVGLRK
-11 WLFRVIPWL
+11 WLYRVIPWL
-20 VGILLAGLA
+20 AGILLAGLV
-29 GGTVLVTDGSV
+29 GGTVLITDGSL
-40 PSDLQGKQWM
+40 PPDLQGEQWL

-57 VVLSLWL
+57 VVLPLWL

-72 RTVSI
+72 RTVRV
-77 VSESVQWVLM
+77 VSETVQWVLM
-87 GFGAVEALHG
+87 GFGAVEAMHG

-127 LAAVLPIALYRMLIF
+127 LAAVLPIALYRMSVL

-152 QYYFSMCVLLL
+152 QYYLSMCVLLL
-163 ICCVLPAGM
+163 ICCVLPSGM

-189 RTYHVKVKSFVSE
+189 RIYHVKVKSFVSE

-209 VFFVGA
+209 VCIVSA

-224 KRESAD
+224 KRDSAD
-230 GRLLIWKITSQAI
+230 GRLLIWKITSRAI
-243 AGNPWGERNGRD
+243 AGNPWGEENGRT
-255 FSAIYGDAQER
+255 FSAIYGDAQEK
-266 YFTDCAYSKS
+266 YFTDCEHSES

-290 YLQIAVEYGI
+290 YLQIAVEYGV
-300 WVSALFITVLLV
+300 WVSVLLVTVLLM
-312 LSMIAWSRKH
+312 LLKIAGSRKH
-322 LAGVG
+322 LAGMG

-354 TVMVLCG
+354 AVIVLSG
-361 EGLAMIKRKLNAVAV
+361 EGLVMIKRKRYAVAV
-376 QLVVVVTGLTVSV
+376 LLPVVVAGLTSSV
-389 NMYGMYSARTQSVR
+389 NMYGKYSARTRAVR

-412 HSEAFDSASE
+412 HSGAFKAAAD
-422 EYGKLYDKMSWNNDF
+422 EYEKLYDKMSWHKDF

-443 ALYKAGSYSEAEEVL
+443 ALYNAGSYGKAEEVL
-458 LKAMKV
+458 LKAMTV

-485 KAEMYLLRSTYRL
+485 KAEMYLLRSTHRL
-498 PERVYPHFLLVKLY
+498 PERVYPHYLLVKLY
-512 AEPLYFDRIKLIR
+512 AEHEYFDRGKLIR

-546 QEVKKILE
+546 HEVKKILE
-554 DKKMWKNKLKN
+554 DKKIVEES
-565 NIKSGRIWKRV
+565 IK
-576 ET
+576 E

>member
-1 MHIMNVEQRK
+1 MHIMNVELRK
-11 WLFRVIPWL
+11 WLYRVIPWL
-20 VGILLAGLA
+20 VGILLTGLVCV
-29 GGTVLVTDGSV
+29 TVLVTDGSL
-40 PSDLQGKQWM
+40 PSDLQGTQWV
-50 WLSAVMT
+50 WLSVVMT
-57 VVLSLWL
+57 VVLPLWL

-72 RTVSI
+72 RTVRI

-87 GFGAVEALHG
+87 GFGAMEALHG

-127 LAAVLPIALYRMLIF
+127 LAAVLPIALHRMLVS

-189 RTYHVKVKSFVSE
+189 RVYRVKVKSFVSK
-202 HRYAVLG
+202 HRYAVSG
-209 VFFVGA
+209 VLIVGA
-215 LFASGAYFM
+215 LLASSAYFM
-224 KRESAD
+224 KRDSAD

-243 AGNPWGERNGRD
+243 ASSPCGEENGRT

-266 YFTDCAYSKS
+266 YFTNCEYSES

-290 YLQIAVEYGI
+290 FLQIAVEHGI
-300 WVSALFITVLLV
+300 WVPVLFVTVLLV
-312 LSMIAWSRKH
+312 LLKIAGSHKQ
-322 LAGVG
+322 LAGID

-354 TVMVLCG
+354 TLMVLCG
-361 EGLAMIKRKLNAVAV
+361 EGLVMIKRKRNAVAV
-376 QLVVVVTGLTVSV
+376 LLPVVVAGLTASMD
-389 NMYGMYSARTQSVR
+389 MYGIYSERTRAVR

-412 HSEAFDSASE
+412 HSGAFNAAAE
-422 EYGKLYDKMSWNNDF
+422 EYGKLYDKMSWNKDF

-443 ALYKAGSYSEAEEVL
+443 ALYKARSYGKAEEVL
-458 LKAMKV
+458 LKAMEV
-464 SGDPMILNILGRNA
+464 SGDPMILNMLGRNA

-485 KAEMYLLRSTYRL
+485 KAEKYLLRSTRRL
-498 PERVYPHFLLVKLY
+498 PERVYPHYLLVKLY
-512 AEPLYFDRIKLIR
+512 AEPEYFDRIKLIR
-525 EAEYVLNTEPKVNS
+525 EAECVLNAEPKVNS

-554 DKKMWKNKLKN
+554 DKMCCKK
-565 NIKSGRIWKRV
+565 
-576 ET
+576 

>member
-1 MHIMNVEQRK
+1 M
-11 WLFRVIPWL
+11 PWL
-20 VGILLAGLA
+20 AGILLTGLVCV
-29 GGTVLVTDGSV
+29 TVLVTDGSL
-40 PSDLQGKQWM
+40 PSDLQVTQWV
-50 WLSAVMT
+50 WFSAVMT
-57 VVLSLWL
+57 VVLPLWL

-72 RTVSI
+72 RTVRI

-87 GFGAVEALHG
+87 GFGAMEALHG

-127 LAAVLPIALYRMLIF
+127 LAAVLPIALHRMLVS
-142 NGKKDRLSVV
+142 NGKKDRLSVA

-189 RTYHVKVKSFVSE
+189 RVYRVKVKSFVSK
-202 HRYAVLG
+202 HRYAVSG
-209 VFFVGA
+209 VLIVGA
-215 LFASGAYFM
+215 LLASSAYFM
-224 KRESAD
+224 KRDSAD

-243 AGNPWGERNGRD
+243 ASSPWGEENGRT

-266 YFTDCAYSKS
+266 YFTNCEYSES

-290 YLQIAVEYGI
+290 FLQIAVEHGI
-300 WVSALFITVLLV
+300 WVSVLFVTVLLV
-312 LSMIAWSRKH
+312 LLKIAGSRKH
-322 LAGVG
+322 LAGMG

-354 TVMVLCG
+354 TLMVLCG
-361 EGLAMIKRKLNAVAV
+361 EGLVMIKRKRNAVAV
-376 QLVVVVTGLTVSV
+376 LLPVVVAGLTASMD
-389 NMYGMYSARTQSVR
+389 MYGIYSERTRAVR

-412 HSEAFDSASE
+412 HSGAFNAAAE
-422 EYGKLYDKMSWNNDF
+422 EYGKLYDKMSWNKDF

-443 ALYKAGSYSEAEEVL
+443 ALYKARSYGKAEEVL
-458 LKAMKV
+458 LKAMEV
-464 SGDPMILNILGRNA
+464 SGDPMILNMLGRNA
-478 QESGEYG
+478 QESGKHG
-485 KAEMYLLRSTYRL
+485 KAEKYLLRSTRRL
-498 PERVYPHFLLVKLY
+498 PERVYPHYLLVKLY
-512 AEPLYFDRIKLIR
+512 AEPEYFDRVKLIR
-525 EAEYVLNTEPKVNS
+525 EAECVLNAEPKVNS

-554 DKKMWKNKLKN
+554 DKMCCKK
-565 NIKSGRIWKRV
+565 
-576 ET
+576 

>member
-1 MHIMNVEQRK
+1 MNVELRK
-11 WLFRVIPWL
+11 WLYRVIPWL
-20 VGILLAGLA
+20 VGILLTGLVCV
-29 GGTVLVTDGSV
+29 TVLVTDGSL
-40 PSDLQGKQWM
+40 PSDLQGTQWV
-50 WLSAVMT
+50 WLSVVMT
-57 VVLSLWL
+57 VVLPLWL

-72 RTVSI
+72 RTVRI

-87 GFGAVEALHG
+87 GFGAMEALHG

-127 LAAVLPIALYRMLIF
+127 LAAVLPIALHKMLVS
-142 NGKKDRLSVV
+142 NGKKDRLSVA

-189 RTYHVKVKSFVSE
+189 RVYRVKVKSFVSK
-202 HRYAVLG
+202 HRYAVSG
-209 VFFVGA
+209 VLIVGA
-215 LFASGAYFM
+215 LLASSAYFM
-224 KRESAD
+224 KRDSAD

-243 AGNPWGERNGRD
+243 ASSPCGEENGRT

-266 YFTDCAYSKS
+266 YFTNCEYSES

-290 YLQIAVEYGI
+290 YLQIAVEYGV
-300 WVSALFITVLLV
+300 WVSILLVTVLLV
-312 LSMIAWSRKH
+312 LSMIAGGRKQ
-322 LAGVG
+322 LAGID

-354 TVMVLCG
+354 TLMVLCG
-361 EGLAMIKRKLNAVAV
+361 EGLVMIKRKRNAVAV
-376 QLVVVVTGLTVSV
+376 LLPVVVAGLTASMD
-389 NMYGMYSARTQSVR
+389 MYGIYSERTRAVR

-412 HSEAFDSASE
+412 HSGAFNAAAE
-422 EYGKLYDKMSWNNDF
+422 EYGKLYDKMSWNKDF

-443 ALYKAGSYSEAEEVL
+443 ALYKARSYGKAEEVL
-458 LKAMKV
+458 LKAMEV
-464 SGDPMILNILGRNA
+464 SGDPMILNMLGRNA

-485 KAEMYLLRSTYRL
+485 KAEKYLLRSTRRL
-498 PERVYPHFLLVKLY
+498 PERVYPHYLLVKLY
-512 AEPLYFDRIKLIR
+512 AEPEYFDRIKLIR
-525 EAEYVLNTEPKVNS
+525 EAECVLNAEPKVNS

-554 DKKMWKNKLKN
+554 DKMCCKK
-565 NIKSGRIWKRV
+565 
-576 ET
+576 

>member
-1 MHIMNVEQRK
+1 MHIMNVELRK
-11 WLFRVIPWL
+11 WLYRVIPWL
-20 VGILLAGLA
+20 VGILLTGLVCV
-29 GGTVLVTDGSV
+29 TVLVTDGSL
-40 PSDLQGKQWM
+40 PSDLQGTQWV
-50 WLSAVMT
+50 WLSVVMT
-57 VVLSLWL
+57 VVLPLWL

-72 RTVSI
+72 RTVRI

-87 GFGAVEALHG
+87 GFGAMEALHG

-127 LAAVLPIALYRMLIF
+127 LAAVLPIALHRMLVS
-142 NGKKDRLSVV
+142 NGKKDRLSVA

-189 RTYHVKVKSFVSE
+189 RVYRVKVKSFVSK
-202 HRYAVLG
+202 HRYAVSG
-209 VFFVGA
+209 VLIVGA
-215 LFASGAYFM
+215 LLASSAYFM
-224 KRESAD
+224 KRDSAD

-243 AGNPWGERNGRD
+243 ASSPCGEENGRT

-266 YFTDCAYSKS
+266 YFTNCEYSES

-290 YLQIAVEYGI
+290 YLQIAVEYGV
-300 WVSALFITVLLV
+300 WVSILLVTVLLV
-312 LSMIAWSRKH
+312 LSMIAGGRKQ
-322 LAGVG
+322 LAGID

-354 TVMVLCG
+354 TLMVLCG
-361 EGLAMIKRKLNAVAV
+361 EGLVMIKRKRNAVAV
-376 QLVVVVTGLTVSV
+376 LLPVVVAGLTASMD
-389 NMYGMYSARTQSVR
+389 MYGIYSERTRAVR

-412 HSEAFDSASE
+412 HSGAFNAAAE
-422 EYGKLYDKMSWNNDF
+422 EYGKLYDKMSWNKDF

-443 ALYKAGSYSEAEEVL
+443 ALYKARSYGKAEEVL
-458 LKAMKV
+458 LKAMEV
-464 SGDPMILNILGRNA
+464 SGDPMILNMLGRNA

-485 KAEMYLLRSTYRL
+485 KAERYLLRSTRRL
-498 PERVYPHFLLVKLY
+498 PERVYPHYLLVKLY
-512 AEPLYFDRIKLIR
+512 AEPEYFDRIKLIR
-525 EAEYVLNTEPKVNS
+525 EAECVLNAEPKVNS

-554 DKKMWKNKLKN
+554 DKMCCKK
-565 NIKSGRIWKRV
+565 
-576 ET
+576 

>member
-1 MHIMNVEQRK
+1 MHIMNVELRK
-11 WLFRVIPWL
+11 WLYRVIPWL
-20 VGILLAGLA
+20 VGILLTGLVCV
-29 GGTVLVTDGSV
+29 TVLVTDGSL
-40 PSDLQGKQWM
+40 PSDLQGTQWV
-50 WLSAVMT
+50 WLSVVMT
-57 VVLSLWL
+57 VVLPLWL

-72 RTVSI
+72 RTVRI

-87 GFGAVEALHG
+87 GFGAMEALHG

-127 LAAVLPIALYRMLIF
+127 LAAVLPIALHRMLVS
-142 NGKKDRLSVV
+142 NGKKDRLSVA

-189 RTYHVKVKSFVSE
+189 RVYRVKVKSFVSK
-202 HRYAVLG
+202 HRYAVSG
-209 VFFVGA
+209 VLIVGA
-215 LFASGAYFM
+215 LLASSAYFM
-224 KRESAD
+224 KRDSAD

-243 AGNPWGERNGRD
+243 ASSPCGEENGRT

-266 YFTDCAYSKS
+266 YFTNCEYSES

-290 YLQIAVEYGI
+290 YLQIAVEYGV
-300 WVSALFITVLLV
+300 WVSILLVTVLLV
-312 LSMIAWSRKH
+312 LSMIAGGRKQ
-322 LAGVG
+322 LAGID

-354 TVMVLCG
+354 TLMVLCG
-361 EGLAMIKRKLNAVAV
+361 EGLVMIKRKRNAVAV
-376 QLVVVVTGLTVSV
+376 LLPVVVAGLTASMD
-389 NMYGMYSARTQSVR
+389 MYGIYSERTRAVR

-412 HSEAFDSASE
+412 HSGAFNAAAE
-422 EYGKLYDKMSWNNDF
+422 EYGKLYDKMSWNKDF

-443 ALYKAGSYSEAEEVL
+443 ALYKARSYGKAEEVL
-458 LKAMKV
+458 LKAMEV
-464 SGDPMILNILGRNA
+464 SGDPMILNMLGRNA

-485 KAEMYLLRSTYRL
+485 KAEKYLLRSTRRL
-498 PERVYPHFLLVKLY
+498 PERVYPHYLLVKLY
-512 AEPLYFDRIKLIR
+512 AEPEYFDRIKLIR
-525 EAEYVLNTEPKVNS
+525 EAECVLNAEPKVNS

-554 DKKMWKNKLKN
+554 DKMCCKNSN
-565 NIKSGRIWKRV
+565 NI
-576 ET
+576 